1 MHDIVMS
8 SFLTIAATHLGAI
21 VAKPPPQLP
30 AGVTTWAGILNFPP
44 HAVNQSLNVTVADAA
59 GGAFSTASFQW
70 TWDKTNGGAPC
81 VPNSETL
88 VWTTD
93 AASRTVFA
101 NGSACGSGQSF
112 YSFAGTMS
120 GDGLTLH
127 GTMSSDAGH
136 RHLPGTWRIVK
147 GAPQVGPTN
156 ACGRPRP
163 SPSPA
168 PVAPDFPQIWP
179 RPKSVSR
186 GSSSI
191 VLSSTF
197 AFTASSSTPVS
208 PALAA
213 AFQRFRT
220 ICFGAHTVSGVQA
233 AGTAA
238 AAAAQ
243 SLLSGI
249 EVTVNSVAPL
259 IIFGMNESYTLN
271 ITTAGRAQ
279 LVAETLAGAY
289 HGLESFSQLLA
300 FDFATGTY
308 VIRGAPVVI
317 NDAPRFAWRE
327 LMVDMSRHFLPVRA
341 LRDVVDS
348 MTTAKLNVLH
358 LHLVDSESFAL
369 NVPSRP
375 QLVQG
380 AFSAYEQ
387 YTMQDLADIK
397 QYAAAR
403 YVQTTLSFP

>member
-1 MHDIVMS
+1 M
-8 SFLTIAATHLGAI
+8 
-21 VAKPPPQLP
+21 
-30 AGVTTWAGILNFPP
+30 
-44 HAVNQSLNVTVADAA
+44 
-59 GGAFSTASFQW
+59 
-70 TWDKTNGGAPC
+70 
-81 VPNSETL
+81 
-88 VWTTD
+88 
-93 AASRTVFA
+93 
-101 NGSACGSGQSF
+101 
-112 YSFAGTMS
+112 
-120 GDGLTLH
+120 
-127 GTMSSDAGH
+127 
-136 RHLPGTWRIVK
+136 
-147 GAPQVGPTN
+147 
-156 ACGRPRP
+156 
-163 SPSPA
+163 
-168 PVAPDFPQIWP
+168 
-179 RPKSVSR
+179 
-186 GSSSI
+186 
-191 VLSSTF
+191 
-197 AFTASSSTPVS
+197 
-208 PALAA
+208 
-213 AFQRFRT
+213 
-220 ICFGAHTVSGVQA
+220 
-233 AGTAA
+233 
-238 AAAAQ
+238 
-243 SLLSGI
+243 LSGI

-308 VIRGAPVVI
+308 VIRGAPVVV